1 MAIRRQSKSAGPAQ
15 GRSGDD
21 LGGCRKR
28 LGGQRRPPWVHFYV
42 RRGRDIEPGVSDDEQ
57 QPLNIK
63 ALGAYV
69 AAARDKKA
77 RDGRSERA
85 VWFYVS
91 ADPGKIPR

>member
-1 MAIRRQSKSAGPAQ
+1 MRKKYKGAGPAQ
-15 GRSGDD
+15 WKSGDHV
-21 LGGCRKR
+21 GSFIKW
-28 LGGQRRPPWVHFYV
+28 LGGQIRPPWVHFYV